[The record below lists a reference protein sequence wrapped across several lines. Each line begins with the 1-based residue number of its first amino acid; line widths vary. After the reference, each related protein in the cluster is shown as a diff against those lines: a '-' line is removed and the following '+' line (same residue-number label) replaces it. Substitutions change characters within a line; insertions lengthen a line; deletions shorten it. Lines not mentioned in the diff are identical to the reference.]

1 MKFTYLL
8 LICTSLSLH
17 AQIEIKSKSKSK
29 SFPIAGNVFHA
40 PLIPKPTIPDKTS
53 PFAKDESISKLP
65 PIYSPN
71 NSFPETKRQPS
82 FEIRTKN
89 EIDLASQTGFAN
101 PNEGLVDKLNRKSGG
116 EVSDGFKL
124 IRGNQDLGSFN
135 SKSNFVN
142 VKYRDFGEIDGDQIR
157 IYVNDKIVVNN
168 ATLNSDYQG
177 FKIDLIKGFN
187 KVEFEALN
195 QGTLG
200 PNTADFQVYD
210 DVGKLVSANRW
221 NLATGFRASIM
232 VFKE

>member
-1 MKFTYLL
+1 MKFIYLI
-8 LICTSLSLH
+8 LICTSLSLN
-17 AQIEIKSKSKSK
+17 AQIEIKNKSKT
-29 SFPIAGNVFHA
+29 FPIAGNVFHA
-40 PLIPKPTIPDKTS
+40 PLKPKPTIPDKIS
-53 PFAKDESISKLP
+53 PFAKDETLSKLP

-71 NSFPETKRQPS
+71 NSFPETKPSSS
-82 FEIRTKN
+82 FEIRTKK
-89 EIDLASQTGFAN
+89 EIDLANQSSFAN
-101 PNEGLVDKLNRKSGG
+101 PNEGLLDKLNKKSGG

-157 IYVNDKIVVNN
+157 IYVNDKIVVND
-168 ATLNSDYQG
+168 ATLSSDYQG

-210 DVGKLVSANRW
+210 DQGKLVSANRW